1 VAEHVKVGNA
11 GKKNQR
17 KRGDF
22 MSFPKSV
29 KRIMWYARKAREY
42 GQTPLGERK
51 ERRFTRLMRY
61 KEAMN
66 EELQKIR

>member
-1 VAEHVKVGNA
+1 
-11 GKKNQR
+11 
-17 KRGDF
+17 

-51 ERRFTRLMRY
+51 ERRFTRLMNY
-61 KEAMN
+61 KRAMN
-66 EELQKIR
+66 EELQRIR